1 MLHYLGLMEKFLTVV
16 FLLKIWFMDGEWN
29 VIFLVGHQHN
39 LGGLQR
45 NLILGETQENIQ
57 VYGASLE
64 LALNSPSKY
73 RCFLLLITVLIQAK
87 LITLDQTGKE
97 YSQKV

>member
-16 FLLKIWFMDGEWN
+16 FLLKIWFMDECDFF
-29 VIFLVGHQHN
+29 FLVEHQHN

-45 NLILGETQENIQ
+45 NLILGEARENIQ
-57 VYGASLE
+57 VHGASLE

-73 RCFLLLITVLIQAK
+73 RCFLLLIIILIQAK
-87 LITLDQTGKE
+87 LITLD
-97 YSQKV
+97 